1 MANSA
6 SSGGKMKRMSN
17 SLHPEPSVMIVCD
30 YSLSYLGGAQIALVR
45 QARALADAGWRVTVV
60 APDATQTFRAD
71 RPTNLATR
79 DPKVLFTLP
88 GLDLPM
94 LPTRGRLSRALVK
107 LGKQQNIDGII
118 VHSEF
123 ALAAAALEAARELD
137 VPLLHTV
144 HTYFWDAPK
153 ALAPVAPVVTAFHRT
168 LTGLPG
174 KQKFR
179 GSTTINNAL
188 RSMTHRLAVEAD
200 AVISPSRH
208 QADALRIA
216 GVENVHALSNVV
228 QPLVSETTPEAGV
241 DGLDGE
247 PHAPDTAHLRLVWAG
262 RFAPEK
268 RIEVVLEGIRLAR
281 AGLASAGAGENAIH
295 IDIAGGH
302 GEFEPGVTY
311 HGRLE
316 SDEVGELISRA
327 NAVVLTSLG
336 FDNQPMIALEACA
349 RKRPVIVSDPVL
361 AREFGEAAINAAGDG
376 TESGDAAALA
386 NVLIGL
392 AIDRGAL
399 DAAGQAAEAYARD
412 RQGSAHAAGIAAIL
426 QAGCRAA

>member
-1 MANSA
+1 MTFCTYT
-6 SSGGKMKRMSN
+6 GGKMKDMSN
-17 SLHPEPSVMIVCD
+17 SQHPQPSVMIVCD

-60 APDATQTFRAD
+60 APDATQTLRND
-71 RPTNLATR
+71 RPTHLATR

-94 LPTRGRLSRALVK
+94 LPSRGRLSRALTK
-107 LGKQQNIDGII
+107 LGKQQHIDGII

-123 ALAAAALEAARELD
+123 ALAAAALETAQELG

-188 RSMTHRLAVEAD
+188 RSMTHRLATEAD

-216 GVENVHALSNVV
+216 GVENVHVLSNVV
-228 QPLVSETTPEAGV
+228 QPLVDEPKPA
-241 DGLDGE
+241 DGAPGHT
-247 PHAPDTAHLRLVWAG
+247 HAPEEPHLRLVWAG
-262 RFAPEK
+262 RIAPEK
-268 RIEVVLEGIRLAR
+268 RIEVVLEAIRLAR
-281 AGLASAGAGENAIH
+281 AGLESAGAGSNAIH
-295 IDIAGGH
+295 LDIAGGH
-302 GEFEPGVTY
+302 GEIEPGVTY
-311 HGRLE
+311 HGRLA
-316 SDEVGELISRA
+316 SDEVGELITRA
-327 NAVVLTSLG
+327 DAIVLTSLG
-336 FDNQPMIALEACA
+336 FDNQPMVALEACA
-349 RKRPVIVSDPVL
+349 RKRPIIVSDPVL
-361 AREFGEAAINAAGDG
+361 AREFGDAAIGAAGDG
-376 TESGDAAALA
+376 TETGDAAALA

-399 DAAGQAAEAYARD
+399 DAAGEAAEEYARD
-412 RQGSAHAAGIAAIL
+412 RQGTAHAAGIAAIL